1 MSYALYRCGDDT
13 YVAVDDTTS
22 PPVCATDAYGLPM
35 RVRAMPRAT
44 GDSPA
49 WRRAASSIAE
59 SMFVVI
65 DVAEA
70 EEMFVLR

>member
-13 YVAVDDTTS
+13 YVAVDDTMS
-22 PPVCATDAYGLPM
+22 PPSRAIDAYGLAM
-35 RVRAMPRAT
+35 RVRALPKAA

-49 WRRAASSIAE
+49 WRRAATSIAE
-59 SMFVVI
+59 SMFVVV
-65 DVAEA
+65 DVSEV